1 MVVLSMKLDSL
12 LEKILEAKE
21 KRVSKQEGLI
31 EKYHA
36 PLLSLSINIPGMNKQ
51 SDEAKFIFETTLDEI
66 QKFPFKI
73 LEKIFTCNEAGY
85 EAIFVFEAGA
95 RELKKF
101 TCKVENTHPLGRFMD
116 MDVIGLDKK
125 SLSRKEL
132 GFEGRKCFLCQ
143 QDAKVCA
150 RSKAHSI
157 TELLAYISKS
167 VNDYKT
173 SL

>member
-1 MVVLSMKLDSL
+1 MKLDSL
-12 LEKILEAKE
+12 LEKILKAKE
-21 KRVSKQEGLI
+21 KRVSKQEELI
-31 EKYHA
+31 AKYHA

-51 SDEAKFIFETTLDEI
+51 SEEAKFIFETALDEI
-66 QKFPFKI
+66 QKIPFKI
-73 LEKIFTCNEAGY
+73 LEKTLTCNEAGY
-85 EAIFVFEAGA
+85 AAIFVFEAGA

-101 TCKVENTHPLGRFMD
+101 TCKVENNHPLGRFMD
-116 MDVIGLDKK
+116 MDVIGIDKK

-132 GFEGRKCFLCQ
+132 GFEGRKCFLCS
-143 QDAKVCA
+143 QDAKVCG

-157 TELLAYISKS
+157 TELLEYIVKS